1 MKIAFITTNLR
12 GGGAEKAVVK
22 LASLLAQSAHEVHVI
37 LLENIVEH
45 ELDPAFTLH
54 ALSSPGQARSKGI
67 FGKHLAALRLRRL
80 FWRLQK
86 QAPFDLVVSTLP
98 YADEVVAIARLPR
111 VWYRIANT
119 LSAEIAAL
127 RKSSPARAERRL
139 ARYRSLYS
147 GQNLI
152 AVSQGVADDLSS
164 NLGLKAHIVQI
175 YNPFDVET
183 IRRLAGEAEPDLPP
197 VPYIVHVGRFA
208 PQKRHDLLFEA
219 FRPFAATHKL
229 VLLVNPDARLAD
241 MPGRYGIQESV
252 ILAGFRKN
260 PYPWL
265 KHADLLVLCSD
276 REGMPNVL
284 VEAMICGT
292 QVVSTDCPSGPREV
306 MTGELARHLVPVNDA
321 QALARAMGDA
331 LSHPV
336 RLEGM
341 EYEKFTAAH
350 VAKKYEN
357 LGLFWKNSREGSE
370 SAV

>member
-22 LASLLAQSAHEVHVI
+22 LASLLAQRSHEVHVI

-45 ELDPAFTLH
+45 ELDPAFRLH
-54 ALSSPGQARSKGI
+54 ALSLHGRVRSKGV
-67 FGKHLAALRLRRL
+67 FGKYLAALKLRFL
-80 FWRLQK
+80 ITRLQ
-86 QAPFDLVVSTLP
+86 QTAPFDLVVSTLP
-98 YADEVVAIARLPR
+98 YADEVVSIARLPR

-119 LSAEIAAL
+119 LSAEIEAL
-127 RKSSPARAERRL
+127 RKSRPGKAERRL
-139 ARYRSLYS
+139 DRYRSLYS
-147 GQNLI
+147 GRNLI
-152 AVSQGVADDLSS
+152 AVSQGVADDLTE
-164 NLGLKAHIVQI
+164 NLGLQANIVQI
-175 YNPFDVET
+175 YNPFEIGR
-183 IRRLAGEAEPDLPP
+183 IRHLAGEVEPDLPS
-197 VPYIVHVGRFA
+197 VPYMVHVGRFA

-229 VLLVNPDARLAD
+229 VLLVNPDARLEE
-241 MPGRYGIQESV
+241 MLSQYGIRENV

-306 MTGELARHLVPVNDA
+306 MTGELARFLVPVNDV

-331 LSHPV
+331 LAHPIQ
-336 RLEGM
+336 LGGI

-350 VAKKYEN
+350 VAEKYES
-357 LGLFWKNSREGSE
+357 LSRLWKK
-370 SAV
+370 VL

>member
-22 LASLLAQSAHEVHVI
+22 LASLLAQRSHEVHVI

-45 ELDPAFTLH
+45 ELDPAFALH
-54 ALSSPGQARSKGI
+54 ALSPPGRARSKGI
-67 FGKHLAALRLRRL
+67 LGKYLAALKLRRL
-80 FWRLQK
+80 FGRLQK
-86 QAPFDLVVSTLP
+86 SAPFDLVVSTLP
-98 YADEVVAIARLPR
+98 YADEVVSLARLPR

-119 LSAEIAAL
+119 LSAEIEAL
-127 RKSSPARAERRL
+127 RKSSPAKAERRL
-139 ARYRSLYS
+139 RRYRSLYS

-152 AVSQGVADDLSS
+152 AVSEGVADDLRS
-164 NLGLKAHIVQI
+164 NLGLKANIVQI
-175 YNPFDVET
+175 YNPFEIEN
-183 IRRLAGEAEPDLPP
+183 IRRLADEAEPDLPA
-197 VPYIVHVGRFA
+197 VPYIVHVGRFV

-219 FRPFAATHKL
+219 FKPFAATHKL
-229 VLLVNPDARLAD
+229 VLLVNPDARLEE
-241 MPGRYGIQESV
+241 MLRRYGIRDNT

-284 VEAMICGT
+284 IEAIICGT

-306 MTGELARHLVPVNDA
+306 MTGELIRHLVPVNDIH
-321 QALARAMGDA
+321 ALVGTMGDA
-331 LSHPV
+331 LAHPLQLA
-336 RLEGM
+336 RM

-350 VAKKYEN
+350 VAEKYEN
-357 LGLFWKNSREGSE
+357 LGLLWKK
-370 SAV
+370 VL